1 MFRSSPQRRRAR
13 RPDKPVVTD
22 HLSVGSLAG
31 VIRSADSSADVT
43 MSNGAAAV
51 VMSHSD
57 FDYIDIASAERL
69 RYLG

>member
-1 MFRSSPQRRRAR
+1 MSTPSPQRRRAR
-13 RPDKPVVTD
+13 RPDKPVVTERV
-22 HLSVGSLAG
+22 SVGSLAG

-43 MSNGAAAV
+43 MSKGAAAV
-51 VMSHSD
+51 VMSHSN